1 MKQPL
6 SVLSE
11 YKAVLDAV
19 VSHNSG
25 ESKQAHKALS
35 VAMKSSKLSNAAAPF
50 LLYLAKVYI
59 ELGVHEVLDI
69 EQAFQLETSQAI
81 VGGTIH

>member
-1 MKQPL
+1 M
-6 SVLSE
+6 
-11 YKAVLDAV
+11 

-35 VAMKSSKLSNAAAPF
+35 VAMKSGKLSNAAAPF

-59 ELGVHEVLDI
+59 ELGVHEVLDL
-69 EQAFQLETSQAI
+69 EHAFQLETNQAI
-81 VGGTIH
+81 LGGTIH